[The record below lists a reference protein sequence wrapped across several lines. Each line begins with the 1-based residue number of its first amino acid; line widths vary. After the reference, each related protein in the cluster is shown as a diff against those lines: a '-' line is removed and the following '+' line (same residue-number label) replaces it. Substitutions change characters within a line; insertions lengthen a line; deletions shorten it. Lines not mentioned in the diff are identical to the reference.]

1 MHCKLQSEFFT
12 VKMSRLF
19 DVPSVCLWC
28 PFISI
33 DNCANNVL
41 IMGRKGTPRSTE
53 MERYYKEG
61 LADLLAVDVNIRL
74 NFGRKY
80 WAKFFY
86 LFVSKPYISNFS
98 H

>member
-1 MHCKLQSEFFT
+1 MFLQCVCGVLSFQLT
-12 VKMSRLF
+12 I
-19 DVPSVCLWC
+19 VP
-28 PFISI
+28 II
-33 DNCANNVL
+33 RVL
-41 IMGRKGTPRSTE
+41 IMGRMGTPRSTE